1 LTKFKYIL
9 MEDNVVKLLT
19 EILVVIGALVGG
31 TFIVKKVITTRKNIT
46 KQKNINISG
55 NNSKVI
61 GGDDSSI
68 NIK

>member
-1 LTKFKYIL
+1 MTKFKYIL